1 MHCAFIECP
10 SVVEDGGDPPLSTI
24 FLGGP
29 SLRNLIT
36 GLAIAATLVGAATVA
51 PASAK
56 DLIVTASSTNFK
68 FEPST
73 VMLKKGQ
80 TTTIHFKSLAGA
92 HGLNVPELGINNL
105 VIATP
110 DTAVKV
116 TPKKAGTYV
125 AHCTIVC
132 GAGHANMAM
141 KFIVK

>member
-1 MHCAFIECP
+1 MRH
-10 SVVEDGGDPPLSTI
+10 
-24 FLGGP
+24 
-29 SLRNLIT
+29 LIT
-36 GLAIAATLVGAATVA
+36 GLAVAAALVGAATVA

-56 DLIVTASSTNFK
+56 DITVTASSTNFK
-68 FEPST
+68 FAPET
-73 VMLKKGQ
+73 VILKKGQ

-92 HGLNVPELGINNL
+92 HGLNVPEIALNNV

-116 TPKKAGTYV
+116 TPKKAGTYI
-125 AHCTIVC
+125 AHCTLVC